1 MTTTAVNAKVIREKK
16 PKLKASTVLIYIFFI
31 FIVILYIAPIIWIG
45 ITSLKTRPEIYKDP
59 FGLPAEL
66 QWGNYSFAWEA
77 GKLGTAML
85 NSLFVCLV
93 TLFFT
98 MLFGSMAAFAI
109 GRMRWKLSGAAMM
122 YILVGMMIP
131 VHCVLIPLFVRF
143 ANLGLDNNLWGLILP
158 YLTFSLPTSVYIM
171 TGFFRSIPNE
181 LLESACIDGC
191 SIYKTFFSICLPLS
205 RTGLFVTG
213 LMTFIGNWNEL
224 LLAMVFISD
233 ANKKTL
239 PVAVTKFVSPY
250 QTNYEKMF
258 PAILIAIIPSIIVYS
273 MFSNQIVDGL
283 TTGAV
288 KG

>member
-1 MTTTAVNAKVIREKK
+1 MQATVKGNKSKVKI
-16 PKLKASTVLIYIFFI
+16 STVLIYVFFI
-31 FIVILYIAPIIWIG
+31 LIVFIYLAPLFWIG
-45 ITSLKTRPEIYKDP
+45 MTSLKTRPEIYKDP
-59 FGLPAEL
+59 FGWPQEL
-66 QWGNYSFAWEA
+66 MWSNYQVAWEA

-85 NSLFVCLV
+85 NSLFVCGV
-93 TLFFT
+93 TLILT

-109 GRMRWKLSGAAMM
+109 GRMKWKLSGATMI
-122 YILVGMMIP
+122 YILIGMMIP

-143 ANLGLDNNLWGLILP
+143 ASLGLDNNLWGLILP
-158 YLTFSLPTSVYIM
+158 YLTFSLPTCVYIM

-191 SIYKTFFSICLPLS
+191 SIYRIFFFICLPLS

-224 LLAMVFISD
+224 LLALVFISD
-233 ANKKTL
+233 GSKKTL
-239 PVAVTKFVSPY
+239 PVALTKFVTPY
-250 QTNYEKMF
+250 QTNYDKMF
-258 PAILIAIIPSIIVYS
+258 PAIVLAIIPTILVYS
-273 MFSNQIVDGL
+273 VFSNQIVDGL